1 MDAVLIIVLFI
12 LAAALNDCLGGKKK
26 VPPRR
31 KRPDSVLPPP
41 VPQPW
46 RTGRGTGDR
55 PANRLGFPVPVLKH
69 EPPAENGRVYREPG
83 TLLQQQEEACRE
95 DMREREHRLAYARQR
110 ADTERRI
117 RAAEQAAE
125 QAVSAAAVPRSQR
138 PDNGFSSLLR
148 DPASARQAIVL
159 SEVLGKPKAYRWR
172 THR

>member
-12 LAAALNDCLGGKKK
+12 LAAALNDRLGGKKK
-26 VPPRR
+26 APPRR
-31 KRPDSVLPPP
+31 KRPDSDLPPP

-46 RTGRGTGDR
+46 RAGQSAGDR
-55 PANRLGFPVPVLKH
+55 PANRLGFPIPVLKH
-69 EPPAENGRVYREPG
+69 EPPEETGRVYREPG
-83 TLLQQQEEACRE
+83 TLLQQQEEVCRE
-95 DMREREHRLAYARQR
+95 EMQEREHRLAYARQR

-148 DPASARQAIVL
+148 DPAAARQAIVL